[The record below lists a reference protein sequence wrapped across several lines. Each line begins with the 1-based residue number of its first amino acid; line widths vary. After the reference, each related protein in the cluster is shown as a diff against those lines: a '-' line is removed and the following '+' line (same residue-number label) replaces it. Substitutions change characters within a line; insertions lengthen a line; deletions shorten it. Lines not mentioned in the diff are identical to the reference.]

1 MSLTERIRRSYAAS
15 GIAVQEKAVALFV
28 VNAFLFFGFFALAV
42 IRLMGGFYLMGGIE
56 LGMSLSLVVFLI
68 LLRRGYF
75 RLISLVSQALFLL
88 GATGLFA
95 VREITSV
102 MELYALPAYFIPA
115 SIASA
120 LLAFGVWQVAGV
132 VILSILIQLSFYAL
146 RIVPF
151 ARAAG
156 IGIELS
162 EMMIAMILSVFS
174 GIFTIQLYKMQHRSL
189 STMERQQK
197 IAEKR
202 LLDSRGLLEEAGTAF
217 NVGERLSESASRNVS
232 AAEEIQRELSS
243 MQEQVA
249 DLTESAETMQ
259 CARRQIQHSK
269 ESVRSRMERQ
279 SSATKQ
285 TVGSTK
291 EILTHVEEIRTEV
304 ESKDAVIN
312 ELISVASESVKQV
325 DQTTKQVGVI
335 AESTTSILQV
345 IGVIDDIAGRTNLLA
360 MNASIQAAHAGEAGK
375 GFAVVAGEIRKLSEE
390 TNRNSQAIRKT
401 LEENARQI
409 ESAAGQSGRLKEM
422 YGEVAL
428 KIASIK
434 DAIHEISVRIGK
446 LVNESDAI
454 SQAVENLTV
463 VNDEVL
469 DSLGGME
476 QELENS
482 DECQRNTDLVIRTM
496 ADEIASLLNA
506 AQRILAEAETVDT
519 IGKEN
524 IESFS
529 RIRRSMEELVKE

>member
-1 MSLTERIRRSYAAS
+1 MSLTEHIRRSYTAS

-42 IRLMGGFYLMGGIE
+42 IRILGGFYLMGGIE
-56 LGMSLSLVVFLI
+56 LAMSLALVVFLV
-68 LLRRGYF
+68 LLKRGHF
-75 RLISLVSQALFLL
+75 RTISLVSQALFLL

-102 MELYALPAYFIPA
+102 MELYALPTYFIPA

-120 LLAFGVWQVAGV
+120 LLAFGVWQVVGV
-132 VILSILIQLSFYAL
+132 VVLSIITQISFYMI

-156 IGIELS
+156 ADIHLS
-162 EMMIAMILSVFS
+162 EMMIAIILSVFS
-174 GIFTIQLYKMQHRSL
+174 GIFTIQLYKMQQRSL
-189 STMERQQK
+189 SSMEKQQAL
-197 IAEKR
+197 AESR
-202 LLDSRGLLEEAGTAF
+202 LLSTRGLLDEAGTAF
-217 NVGERLSESASRNVS
+217 NIGERLSHSASQNVS
-232 AAEEIQRELSS
+232 AAKEIQQELTS
-243 MQEQVA
+243 MGEQIG

-259 CARRQIQHSK
+259 CARRQIQQSK

-279 SSATKQ
+279 SEATRQ

-291 EILTHVEEIRTEV
+291 EILSHVEEIRNEV

-325 DQTTKQVGVI
+325 DQTAKQVELI
-335 AESTTSILQV
+335 AESTSSVLKV

-390 TNRNSQAIRKT
+390 TNRNSQAIRTT
-401 LEENARQI
+401 LETNAQQI
-409 ESAAGQSGRLKEM
+409 ESAAEVSGHLKEM
-422 YGEVAL
+422 YREVAL

-434 DAIHEISVRIGK
+434 DAIHEIAVRIGK

-454 SQAVENLTV
+454 ARAVENLTS
-463 VNDEVL
+463 VNSEVL
-469 DSLGGME
+469 DSLTGME

-482 DECQRNTDLVIRTM
+482 DECQKNADLVIRSM
-496 ADEIASLLNA
+496 ADEIASLLEA
-506 AQRILAEAETVDT
+506 AQRILVEAETVNI
-519 IGKEN
+519 IGREN
-524 IESFS
+524 VESFA
-529 RIRRSMEELVKE
+529 RMRGSMQELAES